1 MATNKITIVLD
12 AKDLASDKINK
23 LLGGINNQLGNVGNQ
38 TRSGAFQ
45 GQLMGMAFDK
55 AFALAV
61 GGAKAFMNALENADV
76 VVQDAIKASAGLA
89 AGAGISFG
97 EAEKL
102 NKTVTTAMEKSAAA
116 LPGVT
121 SEFIQFGNMISDSVA
136 ESSKS
141 MNGGVFNA
149 EKYAKSLTDITE
161 AAMVLKGKNFSTANT
176 AKAIEKMTSG
186 ASISALKRYSF
197 FQQNPAILTAYEKAL
212 RGRDTKTMS
221 KGELL
226 KATTE
231 ALQRAMP
238 PEALAKMK
246 GTIDAQVQNFMTKLF
261 GTYEGIFSLNRDTDK
276 IKAGDQ
282 TGQASIAKFAE
293 AVFGDG
299 GLTDSLGKLLSRL
312 GLSAD
317 PVKMLVQGV
326 DNLTLFVKDFTKFTD
341 KLANTKGLDI
351 AGLFDAGYAKVDQ
364 FMKNINWEAVGFQLG
379 RFLTHAS
386 IQLIKIAAM
395 TPFKQAAIARSI
407 AFGLLKG
414 LGSALVG
421 IAYQMVENIMNG
433 IFDAILS
440 IPKKIGQVL
449 INLINGV
456 TSTIQSL
463 LWIVQNPKQAI
474 FAAIGKIG
482 NAIESAVNGL
492 VGGFIGLIKWV
503 LGRTMSQMTLGL
515 SDTNIG
521 KAIGGAVLGG
531 TVNKGLEVRGEAL
544 KATGGWN
551 PFGWLSGLFGGNK
564 AGGWMPP
571 GSPLAREMA
580 AMPGGAKPVVANSS
594 EAILNQGQ
602 QSAMAGLI
610 RGNRGGGGTFA
621 PVITIQGNADR
632 GDIDYLLG
640 ELDRRYRQY
649 SAGFA

>member
-1 MATNKITIVLD
+1 MPSNKITIVLD

-23 LLGGINNQLGNVGNQ
+23 LLGGINNQLGNVGSQ
-38 TRSGAFQ
+38 TRAGAFQ
-45 GQLMGMAFDK
+45 ANLMGMAFDK
-55 AFALAV
+55 AFSLAV
-61 GGAKAFMNALENADV
+61 GGAKAFMDALGNADE
-76 VVQDAIKASAGLA
+76 VVQDAIKASSGLA
-89 AGAGISFG
+89 AGSGLAFS

-102 NKTVTTAMEKSAAA
+102 NKVVTTQMEKSAAA

-121 SEFIQFGNMISDSVA
+121 ADFVAFGNMVSDSVA

-141 MNGGVFNA
+141 LNGGVFDA
-149 EKYAKSLTDITE
+149 EKYAQSLKDITE

-176 AKAIEKMTSG
+176 AKAIEKMTAG
-186 ASISALKRYSF
+186 ASLAALKRYAF
-197 FQQNPAILTAYEKAL
+197 FQQNPAILTAYEKVL
-212 RGRDTKTMS
+212 KGRDTKSMT

-246 GTIDAQVQNFMTKLF
+246 GTIDGQVQNFMTKLF

-282 TGQASIAKFAE
+282 TAQASIAKFAE

-299 GLTDSLGKLLSRL
+299 GLTDSLGKLLGKL

-317 PVKMLVQGV
+317 PVKALVRGV
-326 DNLTLFVKDFTKFTD
+326 DSLTLFVRDFTKFVD
-341 KLANTKGLDI
+341 RLSEVNGLDF
-351 AGLFDAGYAKVDQ
+351 AGAIDAGYDKANQ
-364 FMKNINWEAVGFQLG
+364 FVKNINWEAVGFQLG
-379 RFLTHAS
+379 RFLTQAS
-386 IQLIKIAAM
+386 IQLIKIAATM
-395 TPFKQAAIARSI
+395 PFKQASIGRSI

-421 IAYQMVENIMNG
+421 MTYQVGANILNE
-433 IFDAILS
+433 IVDAALF
-440 IPKKIGQVL
+440 IPRTIGDMAMGL
-449 INLINGV
+449 IGNIVSAVKGLI
-456 TSTIQSL
+456 
-463 LWIVQNPKQAI
+463 WIVQNPKQAI
-474 FAAIGKIG
+474 
-482 NAIESAVNGL
+482 ESAL
-492 VGGFIGLIKWV
+492 VWLGNTISGAIIGLINWIGKKS
-503 LGRTMSQMTLGL
+503 MSILTLGL

-521 KAIGGAVLGG
+521 KAIGGAMLGDAG
-531 TVNKGLEVRGEAL
+531 SKAREVGSDISGGAT

-551 PFGWLSGLFGGNK
+551 PFGWLSGLFGGNR
-564 AGGWMPP
+564 AAGWMPP
-571 GSPLAREMA
+571 GSPIAREMA
-580 AMPGGAKPVVANSS
+580 AMPGGARPVVANSS

-602 QSAMAGLI
+602 QNAVAGLM
-610 RGNRGGGGTFA
+610 RGNRGGGTFA

-632 GDIDYLLG
+632 GDIDYLLA